1 MKLSINRNNSAIS
14 LYCIITIHNVMKS
27 IVCINIDKDSH
38 VKTNNNVFNKLHYTP
53 VILVLCDTIVSSTV
67 SDNISSPA
75 NPS

>member
-1 MKLSINRNNSAIS
+1 M
-14 LYCIITIHNVMKS
+14 IHNVIKYVVS
-27 IVCINIDKDSH
+27 IVTNYDSH
-38 VKTNNNVFNKLHYTP
+38 VKTNNNRFNNFHYTP